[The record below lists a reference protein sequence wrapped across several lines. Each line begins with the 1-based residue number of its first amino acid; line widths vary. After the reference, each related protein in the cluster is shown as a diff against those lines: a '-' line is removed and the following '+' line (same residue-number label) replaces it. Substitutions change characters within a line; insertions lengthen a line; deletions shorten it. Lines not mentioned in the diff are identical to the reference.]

1 MFTSLPLQQLIQLI
15 DQHFEALSP
24 ELQRAA
30 RWVREH
36 PSALGLQSMRQS
48 AHAAGVAPA
57 TMTRLAQALGVGGF
71 QGLRAPVVRH
81 LSDASRRS
89 SPLNALAPLGEGNG
103 SLNAL
108 VAAQAGNV
116 QSISNNNQP
125 ATLQAAAEAILAA
138 RSVGFL
144 GLRASFGIAQ
154 SMQYRCDWLR
164 RNTWLAADFAH
175 SGRDRVEDL
184 EASDLL
190 VVVSQAPYTRAVVEA
205 TQEAQLRGVPVL
217 ALTDSP
223 LSPIA
228 QAAHWVLLFETEG
241 AGFFHSM
248 TGALALGEALMNE
261 VASRGGVPVAQRL
274 AERRQ
279 RHRTARTYWERGPR
293 AIRGAKPPA
302 PAS

>member
-1 MFTSLPLQQLIQLI
+1 MPLHQLTQLI

-48 AHAAGVAPA
+48 AQAAGVAPA

-71 QGLRAPVVRH
+71 EGLRAPVVRH

-89 SPLNALAPLGEGNG
+89 TPINP
-103 SLNAL
+103 
-108 VAAQAGNV
+108 VAAPSDGHDALSALIATQSNNV
-116 QSISNNNQP
+116 QSIAHNLP
-125 ATLQAAAEAILAA
+125 AQLQAAAEAILAA
-138 RSVGFL
+138 RMVGFL

-154 SMQYRCDWLR
+154 SVQYSCDWLR
-164 RNTWLAADFAH
+164 DNTWLASDFAH
-175 SGRDRVEDL
+175 AGRDRVGDL
-184 EASDLL
+184 GTSDLL

-205 TQEAQLRGVPVL
+205 AQEARARGVPVL

-223 LSPIA
+223 LSPLA
-228 QAAHWVLLFETEG
+228 QEARWVLLFEAQG

-261 VASRGGVPVAQRL
+261 VALRGGAAVAQRL
-274 AERRQ
+274 AERQQ
-279 RHRTARTYWERGPR
+279 RHRAARTYWERGPR
-293 AIRGAKPPA
+293 GPRAAQHTT
-302 PAS
+302 